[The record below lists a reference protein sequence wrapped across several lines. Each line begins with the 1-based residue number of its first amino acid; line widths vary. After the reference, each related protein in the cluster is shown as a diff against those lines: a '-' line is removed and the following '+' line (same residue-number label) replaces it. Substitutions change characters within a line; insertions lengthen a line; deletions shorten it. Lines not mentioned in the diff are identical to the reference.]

1 MDCGLISEGHFMRVA
16 TITVVIGLAAIA
28 PAFAQQKASK
38 PQPKGR
44 TCTYD
49 QCVSVNKAR
58 GWDSSAVS
66 RWCSANP
73 GKCDN

>member
-1 MDCGLISEGHFMRVA
+1 MRTFALAVVLGVA
-16 TITVVIGLAAIA
+16 VSSPT
-28 PAFAQQKASK
+28 FAQQKTS
-38 PQPKGR
+38 QPKQKGK

-58 GWDSSAVS
+58 GWDSAAVS

>member
-1 MDCGLISEGHFMRVA
+1 MRAFALAIVFGVA
-16 TITVVIGLAAIA
+16 FSSQ
-28 PAFAQQKASK
+28 AFAQQKAS
-38 PQPKGR
+38 QPKTKDR

>member
-1 MDCGLISEGHFMRVA
+1 MRA
-16 TITVVIGLAAIA
+16 ITLSFALGLALSAQ
-28 PAFAQQKASK
+28 AFAQQKTSK
-38 PQPKGR
+38 APAKGK

-66 RWCSANP
+66 RWCTANP

>member
-1 MDCGLISEGHFMRVA
+1 MRVVA
-16 TITVVIGLAAIA
+16 LIVVSGLALSGQAV
-28 PAFAQQKASK
+28 AQQKSSK
-38 PQPKGR
+38 AAPKAR

-58 GWDSSAVS
+58 GWDSAAVS

>member
-1 MDCGLISEGHFMRVA
+1 MQTFALAVVLGVA
-16 TITVVIGLAAIA
+16 VSSPT
-28 PAFAQQKASK
+28 FAQQKTS
-38 PQPKGR
+38 QPKANGK

-49 QCVSVNKAR
+49 QCVSANKAR
-58 GWDSSAVS
+58 GWDSAAVS

>member
-1 MDCGLISEGHFMRVA
+1 MRAIALALVL
-16 TITVVIGLAAIA
+16 GLATTGQALA
-28 PAFAQQKASK
+28 QKAS
-38 PQPKGR
+38 QPKAKGK

-49 QCVSVNKAR
+49 QCVAVNKAR
-58 GWDSSAVS
+58 GWESAAVS

>member
-1 MDCGLISEGHFMRVA
+1 MRA
-16 TITVVIGLAAIA
+16 LTLAIA
-28 PAFAQQKASK
+28 ISMVGLPVLAQENTSRAPKAKS
-38 PQPKGR
+38 
-44 TCTYD
+44 CTYE

-58 GWDSSAVS
+58 GWDSAAVS

>member
-1 MDCGLISEGHFMRVA
+1 MRVIA
-16 TITVVIGLAAIA
+16 LAVVLSAAFSA
-28 PAFAQQKASK
+28 QAFAQQKTAK
-38 PQPKGR
+38 PQAKGR

-66 RWCSANP
+66 RWCTANP

>member
-1 MDCGLISEGHFMRVA
+1 MRA
-16 TITVVIGLAAIA
+16 LALALVIGVAAGGQ
-28 PAFAQQKASK
+28 AFAQQKASQS
-38 PQPKGR
+38 QPKGR

-58 GWDSSAVS
+58 GWDSAAVS
-66 RWCSANP
+66 RWCTANP

>member
-1 MDCGLISEGHFMRVA
+1 MRA
-16 TITVVIGLAAIA
+16 LTLAIA
-28 PAFAQQKASK
+28 VSMVGLPALAQEKTSKA
-38 PQPKGR
+38 PKAPKAK
-44 TCTYD
+44 TCTYE

-58 GWDSSAVS
+58 GWDSAAVS

>member
-1 MDCGLISEGHFMRVA
+1 MR
-16 TITVVIGLAAIA
+16 TVTFVIVLGLAIG
-28 PAFAQQKASK
+28 PAAAQQKASK
-38 PQPKGR
+38 APSKGK
-44 TCTYD
+44 TCSYD
-49 QCVSVNKAR
+49 ECVSVNKAR

>member
-1 MDCGLISEGHFMRVA
+1 MRK
-16 TITVVIGLAAIA
+16 LALAIVLGA
-28 PAFAQQKASK
+28 AVSSPSFAQKTS
-38 PQPKGR
+38 QPKAKGK

-58 GWDSSAVS
+58 GWDSAAVS

>member
-1 MDCGLISEGHFMRVA
+1 MKALVVAFLLFTSIS
-16 TITVVIGLAAIA
+16 
-28 PAFAQQKASK
+28 PALSQQKAAKISAK
-38 PQPKGR
+38 PK

-58 GWDSSAVS
+58 GWDSAAVS

>member
-1 MDCGLISEGHFMRVA
+1 MRAVALVFVLGVAISG
-16 TITVVIGLAAIA
+16 
-28 PAFAQQKASK
+28 PASAQQKASQ
-38 PQPKGR
+38 PQAKGK

-49 QCVSVNKAR
+49 QCVAVNKAR
-58 GWDSSAVS
+58 GWDSAAVS

>member
-1 MDCGLISEGHFMRVA
+1 MR
-16 TITVVIGLAAIA
+16 AIA
-28 PAFAQQKASK
+28 LSIVLGIAVFGQAFAQQKAS
-38 PQPKGR
+38 QPKAKGK